1 MFTWYEITSVK
12 RTPHICTLISTH
24 VDYIELQVKHLGFS
38 QVIMC
43 DSNLKGGGGE
53 TREKKKKKK
62 QITQSIPAHINQSI
76 YHNLLSGL
84 SSLTDLRHHL
94 TFDSLILRIIF

>member
-62 QITQSIPAHINQSI
+62 TDHSINPSTYQPINLSQSIIGIEFPYRSPPSPHI
-76 YHNLLSGL
+76 
-84 SSLTDLRHHL
+84 
-94 TFDSLILRIIF
+94 